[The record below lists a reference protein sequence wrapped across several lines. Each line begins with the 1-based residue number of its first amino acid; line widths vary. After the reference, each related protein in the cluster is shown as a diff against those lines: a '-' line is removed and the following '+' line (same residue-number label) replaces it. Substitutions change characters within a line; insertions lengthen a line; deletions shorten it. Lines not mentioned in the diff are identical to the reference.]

1 MAIIFLGTSD
11 WAVPCLRALSASGHE
26 IAAVYTQPDRP
37 AGRGRQPTAPPIKLA
52 AQELGLAVRQPE
64 RLHEP
69 QALLELQ
76 EFRPEAMV
84 CCAFGQFLRPA
95 VLAVAPRGILNVHP
109 SLLPR
114 FRGATPIQS
123 AILEGDAKTGV
134 TIILM
139 DEGLDT
145 GPVLGQREEIIASGD
160 TAGSLGE
167 RLARLASVLLL
178 ETLDS
183 WLAGRI
189 TPQAQDQLQATITR
203 RIEKKDAEIDWS
215 QPAVEIWRR
224 VRAFNPQP
232 GAHTFLDEEALHV
245 WQAWPLGE
253 NSGNAAGTVTELRQD
268 QLAKLGDEARGA
280 GFAVQTGDGMLA
292 VAQVQRS
299 GRRALS
305 ADQFVR
311 GMRGFF
317 GRRLG
322 QSPPPLIPPL
332 LGEGQGRGK

>member
-11 WAVPCLRALSASGHE
+11 WALPCLRALAASGQE

-37 AGRGRQPTAPPIKLA
+37 AGRGRQPTAPPVKLA

-64 RLHEP
+64 RMHEP
-69 QALLELQ
+69 QVLQELQ
-76 EFRPEAMV
+76 GLRPEAMV

-95 VLAVAPRGILNVHP
+95 VLAVAPHGILNVHP

-139 DEGLDT
+139 DAGLDT
-145 GPVLGQREEIIASGD
+145 GPILGQREEIIAGHD

-189 TPQAQDQLQATITR
+189 TPQAQDHQQATLTR
-203 RIEKKDAEIDWS
+203 RIEKKDAEIGWS
-215 QPAVEIWRR
+215 QPAVGIWRSI
-224 VRAFNPQP
+224 RAFNPQP
-232 GAHTFLDEEALHV
+232 GAYTFLEEEALHI

-253 NSGNAAGTVTELRQD
+253 NSGHAAGTVTELTQD
-268 QLAKLGDEARGA
+268 QLAKLGEEARGA
-280 GFAVQTGDGMLA
+280 AFAVQTGDGLLA
-292 VAQVQRS
+292 VTQVQRS

-305 ADQFVR
+305 ADEFVR

-317 GRRLG
+317 GSRLG
-322 QSPPPLIPPL
+322 EKRPPLTD
-332 LGEGQGRGK
+332 